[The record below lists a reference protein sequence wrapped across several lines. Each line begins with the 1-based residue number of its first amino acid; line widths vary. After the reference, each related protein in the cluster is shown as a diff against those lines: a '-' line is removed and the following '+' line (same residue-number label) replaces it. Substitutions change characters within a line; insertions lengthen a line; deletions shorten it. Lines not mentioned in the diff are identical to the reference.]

1 MPPMLGMLSSWALI
15 AVLQLSH
22 NHVLANVHHLIV
34 SNDQRS
40 GFVVEP
46 FCFAEGGNL
55 KITVQNWK
63 VRE

>member
-1 MPPMLGMLSSWALI
+1 MPRMLMLSSWALI